1 MIVVLSDLH
10 FQDTATSGPGHQTD
24 ANVTPAAFEQLWRQL
39 DVLGERVGTSTPITV
54 VLNGDIIELLR
65 SEQWLNDGARPYNFI
80 GPLDAAALRTAAKI
94 GSSVLRENERGLAAL
109 RGRHDVRFV
118 FVYGN
123 HDRLLRHDALATIR
137 ARFAELLGAEVQFVD
152 SYRDERHRLVV
163 QHGHELDWT
172 CSEYQHAR
180 TFEGRE
186 TQNPALRMAAPLGD
200 WVALDIGTRLPH
212 LAWQMLT
219 SQDRRWEDLPPPLR
233 QHIYTRLV
241 HLDDLRP
248 PGEVLRWLT
257 RPGRLDEL
265 TARTS
270 EVTATAR
277 FLGDLMNELV
287 TSAMPLV
294 DPWLEAHGR
303 PLFDRL
309 ALGAVSLLGST
320 RYTAST
326 LPAVMEKI
334 QAYLAGQDKPW
345 AVLQRTDEWRDPDFV
360 YFTSGHTHDPV
371 VLPLRNGSEFSPAVG
386 RDGAA
391 WYVNTGTWRKTI
403 LRSPVDADTYGA
415 VKQVAFAVFYDAEET
430 YRATGELSV
439 TFDFWQGASQRF

>member
-1 MIVVLSDLH
+1 MIVVVSDLH
-10 FQDTATSGPGHQTD
+10 FQDTATSGPSQHAT
-24 ANVTPAAFEQLWRQL
+24 ANVTAAAFEQLWRQI
-39 DVLGERVGTSTPITV
+39 DVLAERAGAADAITV

-65 SEQWLNDGARPYNFI
+65 SERWLDEGSRPYNFV
-80 GPLDAAALRTAAKI
+80 GALDAAALQTASNI
-94 GSSVLRENERGLAAL
+94 GAAVLRENAPALAAL
-109 RGRHDVRFV
+109 RGRHDVNFV

-123 HDRLLRHDALATIR
+123 HDRLLRHEALSGVR
-137 ARFAELLGAEVQFVD
+137 ARFAELLGADVRFVD

-180 TFEGRE
+180 IFEGRDAR
-186 TQNPALRMAAPLGD
+186 NPALRMHAPLGD
-200 WVALDIGTRLPH
+200 WVALDIGTRLPY
-212 LAWQMLT
+212 LAWQMLA
-219 SQDRRWEDLPPPLR
+219 SDDKRWSELPPPLR
-233 QHIYTRLV
+233 QDLYARLV

-257 RPGRLDEL
+257 RSGQLADL

-270 EVTATAR
+270 ETTAIAR

-287 TSAMPLV
+287 TAAMPRI
-294 DPWLEAHGR
+294 DPWLEVHGR

-309 ALGAVSLLGST
+309 ALAAVGLLGST
-320 RYTAST
+320 KYTAAT

-334 QAYLAGQDKPW
+334 HAYLAGQDKPW
-345 AVLQRTDEWRDPDFV
+345 AVLQRTDEWHDAECA

-371 VLPLRNGSEFSPAVG
+371 ALPLRSASPFAANVR
-386 RDGAA
+386 RDAAA

-403 LRSPVDADTYGA
+403 VRSPIDPDVYGA
-415 VKQVAFAVFYDAEET
+415 IKQVAFAVFYDAEET

-439 TFDFWQGASQRF
+439 TFDLWQGSSQRF